1 MYQNLPAY
9 VAWQGHGKQGN
20 HTPRLLAN
28 FSPVH
33 IAKCLVISHG
43 QQNACVES
51 IVSAC
56 SQAWINRNIKL
67 SKMLIFN
74 QELTSTATSQYITVN
89 RDLFHNSRPGI
100 FAARLILHVF
110 SGKAFMIT

>member
-20 HTPRLLAN
+20 HTPRL
-28 FSPVH
+28 SPVH

-51 IVSAC
+51 TE
-56 SQAWINRNIKL
+56 Q
-67 SKMLIFN
+67 LIEIYSIIQDQGFL
-74 QELTSTATSQYITVN
+74 QQ
-89 RDLFHNSRPGI
+89 D
-100 FAARLILHVF
+100 
-110 SGKAFMIT
+110 